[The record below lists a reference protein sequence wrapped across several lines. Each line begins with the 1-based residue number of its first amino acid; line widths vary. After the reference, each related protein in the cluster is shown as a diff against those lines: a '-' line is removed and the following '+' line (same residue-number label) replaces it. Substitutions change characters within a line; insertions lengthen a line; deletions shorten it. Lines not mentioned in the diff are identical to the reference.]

1 MNRLEFCNLMEQ
13 AKTSSNIPSSEIS
26 FSMKML
32 LPTLRRF
39 EKGEHNF
46 SMTKVMEYINVLQAN
61 LVICKKSSK
70 KSFTTYEQLI
80 LWLISERKKSFSQRS
95 LAEAVDMSYVMLARV
110 ESQKSNLT
118 IDVFLK
124 IVDVLGYNIE
134 IKSIT
139 ANGE

>member
-1 MNRLEFCNLMEQ
+1 MNRFDFCDLMKR
-13 AKTSSNIPSSEIS
+13 AKESSNLSSSELS

-46 SMTKVMEYINVLQAN
+46 SVGKVMEYLS
-61 LVICKKSSK
+61 VIHTKLIIYSDSSK
-70 KSFTTYEQLI
+70 KGFTNYEQLI
-80 LWLISERKKSFSQRS
+80 LWLASERKKTYSQRA
-95 LAEAVDMSYVMLARV
+95 LAEVIGISYPMIARI

-118 IDVFLK
+118 IDLFLK

-134 IKSIT
+134 IESI
-139 ANGE
+139 E